1 MTQANNPNSQQS
13 TAERLRRWRL
23 ILGGGAADGIGG
35 GCLSDRDLAMDGALG
50 ALYGN
55 DDSPDGSQ
63 DRKGG
68 LACIMHE
75 RENKQK
81 IQMKMGR

>member
-1 MTQANNPNSQQS
+1 MTAREQQ
-13 TAERLRRWRL
+13 TTTDRLRRWRL

-55 DDSPDGSQ
+55 NAQEDCGVSGFRCAVHYSIST
-63 DRKGG
+63 K
-68 LACIMHE
+68 
-75 RENKQK
+75 
-81 IQMKMGR
+81 